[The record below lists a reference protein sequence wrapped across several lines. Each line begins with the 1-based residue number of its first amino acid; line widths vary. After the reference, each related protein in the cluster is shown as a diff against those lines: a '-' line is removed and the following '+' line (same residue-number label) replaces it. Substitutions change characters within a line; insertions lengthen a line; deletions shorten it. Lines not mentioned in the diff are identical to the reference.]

1 MGSWLATTSMGENPV
16 INVEIWND
24 GTTRNGTS
32 ITAHVGL
39 CLKAINGY
47 NWWGY
52 GVNVSWGWYDASGRW
67 VQGQDV
73 IMKSNSETQW
83 EDTRYWVDFTV
94 DTGNYDAG
102 ALNASFCVYPNSGAW
117 GMVLKQSFGMI
128 RDT

>member
-1 MGSWLATTSMGENPV
+1 MALTLAGAGMMPQG
-16 INVEIWND
+16 D
-24 GTTRNGTS
+24 GF
-32 ITAHVGL
+32 
-39 CLKAINGY
+39 K
-47 NWWGY
+47 
-52 GVNVSWGWYDASGRW
+52 
-67 VQGQDV
+67 GQDV